1 LASSLGP
8 FEKALSAASNTVVD
22 WVRMLKERHV
32 SVAEHLS
39 NERKFILPTE
49 GHASVPTLFILNVVY
64 LCLPLV
70 VFLTFVVSVGQWNVA
85 AVLILALILG
95 NIVWISRGAATAIRG
110 PCSLADRTLAP
121 PVSL

>member
-49 GHASVPTLFILNVVY
+49 GHASVPT
-64 LCLPLV
+64 LV

>member
-32 SVAEHLS
+32 SIAEHLS
-39 NERKFILPTE
+39 NERKCIRPTE
-49 GHASVPTLFILNVVY
+49 GHASVPTLFMLNVVY
-64 LCLPLV
+64 LCLPLA

-95 NIVWISRGAATAIRG
+95 NIAWISRGAATPISG
-110 PCSLADRTLAP
+110 LC
-121 PVSL
+121 